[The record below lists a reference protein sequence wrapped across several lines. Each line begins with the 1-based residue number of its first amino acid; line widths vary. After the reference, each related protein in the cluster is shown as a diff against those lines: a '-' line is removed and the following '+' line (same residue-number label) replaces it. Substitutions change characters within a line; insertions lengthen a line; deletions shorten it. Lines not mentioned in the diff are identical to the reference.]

1 MSKLWV
7 IAPVYNEEK
16 SLDSFVREWI
26 PVLRAVTGGDFTFCL
41 LNDGSRD
48 GSLHVLKSLSEA
60 YPEILVVDKANTGHG
75 ATCLLGYQM
84 AVEAKADWIFQIDS
98 DGQCDPV
105 HFEAFWASRTDG
117 HVHYGCRRGRED
129 GWHRRLIS
137 KVLACILFL
146 LCFRWVR
153 DPNVP
158 YRLMRRDFLQPA
170 LQRIPSGFR
179 LVQVLLARMHDE
191 NPGIRWHPIRF
202 RRRPGRKDSLNA
214 PFFLREAVFFVRDY
228 ASWAWRDGNP
238 GVTERINGIGR
249 VLLSLFAAYFIIV
262 FLVLAFVRIP
272 ALIEYD
278 WIEGVHMQ
286 QVHRILE
293 GLPLYP
299 PPSVSYTPVIY
310 APLYSHVSAAV
321 SLFAGE
327 SYQSL
332 RLVSLVSTLGILVLI
347 GMLVRKMGGSI
358 QAAWVAAGL
367 YAGMYK
373 VVGFYF
379 DAARLDSLFI
389 FFTMA
394 AVYGMRSV
402 SDRSWP
408 ASICTALA
416 ATCAVLTKQT
426 ALLPVLAVCLWG
438 FIVPGRRTRIT
449 ALLCLGFISVSQL
462 SALIMTDG
470 WFFYYVYKVPS
481 AHPIL
486 MENVN
491 YFIRKEL
498 FQRLWLGFVLSSPV
512 VFILFRKDD
521 GKREAFFFLVFFL
534 AMVAAGLAPRF
545 KVGGYVNNLMP
556 VAAALAVGCGLLLG
570 HAHYMKRS
578 VAALVV
584 LVLLFWGYQ
593 MTYRTAKALPSPEV
607 LEQTRI
613 ELRLFQRIEAPVF
626 APCHAYLPVL
636 AGKNG
641 SAFWGAIFDVW
652 LTPGVQSR
660 QLREAFSRALE
671 ERQFKTIVL
680 KDRFFKQEAFPYG
693 LLKEHYREHDLA
705 GILSGTEAGAAGV
718 RLYVPRQD

>member
-16 SLDSFVREWI
+16 SLDSLVREWI
-26 PVLRAVTGGDFTFCL
+26 PVLRTVTGGDFTFCL

-48 GSLHVLKSLSEA
+48 GSLHVLKSLSEV

-84 AVEAKADWIFQIDS
+84 GVEAKVDWIFQIDS

-117 HVHYGCRRGRED
+117 HVHYGYRRSRED

-137 KVLACILFL
+137 KALAFILFL

-158 YRLMRRDFLQPA
+158 YRLMPRDALQSA
-170 LQRIPSGFR
+170 LQRIPAGFR

-191 NPGIRWHPIRF
+191 NLGISWHPIRF
-202 RRRPGRKDSLNA
+202 RKRPGRKDSLNVR
-214 PFFLREAVFFVRDY
+214 FFLREAVFLIRDY
-228 ASWAWRDGNP
+228 VSWAWRDGNP
-238 GVTERINGIGR
+238 GFTERITGIGR
-249 VLLSLFAAYFIIV
+249 VLLILFAAYCIIV
-262 FLVLAFVRIP
+262 FLVLAFIRIP

-278 WIEGVHMQ
+278 WIEGVHML

-293 GLPLYP
+293 GQPLYP
-299 PPSVSYTPVIY
+299 PPSASYTPVIY
-310 APLYSHVSAAV
+310 APLYSYVSAAV
-321 SLFAGE
+321 ALIAGE

-347 GMLVRKMGGSI
+347 GMLVRKMGGSV

-373 VVGFYF
+373 IVGFYF
-379 DAARLDSLFI
+379 DVARLDSLFT

-402 SDRSWP
+402 SDRGWP
-408 ASICTALA
+408 TSICTALA
-416 ATCAVLTKQT
+416 AIGAVLTKQT
-426 ALLPVLAVCLWG
+426 ALLPVFAMCIWG
-438 FIVPGRRTRIT
+438 FMMPGRRTRIA

-462 SALIMTDG
+462 LALIMTDG

-486 MENVN
+486 MENV
-491 YFIRKEL
+491 YHFMRKEL
-498 FQRLWLGFVLSSPV
+498 FGHLLLGFILSFPVL
-512 VFILFRKDD
+512 FILFRKRD
-521 GKREAFFFLVFFL
+521 GKQDAFFFLAFFL
-534 AMVAAGLAPRF
+534 SMVAAGLAPRF
-545 KVGGYVNNLMP
+545 KVGGNVNNLMP

-570 HAHYMKRS
+570 HVHDMKRS

-593 MTYRTAKALPSPEV
+593 MTYRTAKALPSPKA

-613 ELRLFQRIEAPVF
+613 ELRLFQRIEGPIF

-636 AGKNG
+636 SGKNG

-652 LTPGVQSR
+652 LTPGTESR
-660 QLREAFSRALE
+660 QLREKLFRALE
-671 ERQFKTIVL
+671 EGQFKTIVL
-680 KDRFFKQEAFPYG
+680 KDKFFKQEFFPYG
-693 LLKEHYREHDLA
+693 LLKEHYQEQN
-705 GILSGTEAGAAGV
+705 
-718 RLYVPRQD
+718 P